1 MESISEGSRL
11 IQVRYFKKLIE
22 GCVKKVDTVS
32 MALRSIYDYD
42 LNIFE
47 ISGQIKIFILT
58 DVYVIKNK
66 FWLKNLFLVFRSY
79 LYTFYRKRILSLT
92 TANHL

>member
-1 MESISEGSRL
+1 
-11 IQVRYFKKLIE
+11 
-22 GCVKKVDTVS
+22 

-58 DVYVIKNK
+58 DVYVIKNE
-66 FWLKNLFLVFRSY
+66 FWLKNLFLFFR
-79 LYTFYRKRILSLT
+79 
-92 TANHL
+92 

>member
-11 IQVRYFKKLIE
+11 IQVRYFKRLIE
-22 GCVKKVDTVS
+22 GCVKKVNTGS

-58 DVYVIKNK
+58 DVYVIKNE
-66 FWLKNLFLVFRSY
+66 FWLKNLFLFFR
-79 LYTFYRKRILSLT
+79 
-92 TANHL
+92 